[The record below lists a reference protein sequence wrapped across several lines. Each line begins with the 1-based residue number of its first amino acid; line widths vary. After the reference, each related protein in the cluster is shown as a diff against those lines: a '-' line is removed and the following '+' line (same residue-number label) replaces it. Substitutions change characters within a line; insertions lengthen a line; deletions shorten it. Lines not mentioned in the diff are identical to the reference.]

1 MLEEPL
7 WESSAHRIVWPAAD
21 MPDGWSRET
30 GGSRQSVRG
39 CRLHAGG
46 SRCPD
51 RAEGREG
58 KKLQPR
64 GEEPLAPLL
73 AASRAYSP
81 Q

>member
-1 MLEEPL
+1 MLD
-7 WESSAHRIVWPAAD
+7 V
-21 MPDGWSRET
+21 WSRET

-39 CRLHAGG
+39 SRLRGGG
-46 SRCPD
+46 SHCPD
-51 RAEGREG
+51 GAERREG

-64 GEEPLAPLL
+64 GEELLAPLL